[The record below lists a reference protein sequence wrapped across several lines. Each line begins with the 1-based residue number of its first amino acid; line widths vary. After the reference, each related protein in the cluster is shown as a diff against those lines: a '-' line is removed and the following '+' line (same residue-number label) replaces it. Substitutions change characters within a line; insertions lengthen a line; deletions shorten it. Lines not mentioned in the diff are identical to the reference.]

1 MSEINLKNFLNFLF
15 DIKIITV
22 NVILILLFF
31 SIYPNKEYIKYFS
44 YIDIKPFGDR
54 IDIINFDGINTFLP
68 LSSSYRKFQV
78 AGKIDYISRGTIKY
92 TTKSKKLQEE
102 YLTILKQSLDQ
113 KVKILTNK
121 YSLDSKQSN
130 ILFTHDD
137 YDKHKFFTE
146 NETYYDINVTSSSE
160 IVDNRIKIFM
170 IIIFL
175 IIVLNILIFTL
186 FNIFQIKTN

>member
-1 MSEINLKNFLNFLF
+1 MTEINLKNFLNFLF

-31 SIYPNKEYIKYFS
+31 SIYPNKEYTKYFS

-54 IDIINFDGINTFLP
+54 IDIINFDGINTFSP
-68 LSSSYRKFQV
+68 LSSSYRKFEV
-78 AGKIDYISRGTIKY
+78 VGKIDYISRGTIKY
-92 TTKSKKLQEE
+92 TTKSEKLQEE
-102 YLTILKQSLDQ
+102 YSTILKQSLDQ
-113 KVKILTNK
+113 KVKVLTNK
-121 YSLDSKQSN
+121 YSLDFKKSN
-130 ILFTHDD
+130 ILFTLDD
-137 YDKHKFFTE
+137 YDKRKFFTE
-146 NETYYDINVTSSSE
+146 NESYYDINVTSSSE